1 MKVKEIYIVNEIE
14 NIYNDSTDVI
24 ITLDDGF
31 KYGTV
36 IRTPANLLSLMKA
49 ENANFMSP
57 GENFIIV
64 KKLTPEVIQEA
75 VKAFVE
81 ERDAYWL
88 KLLHVESYF
97 DIETLNNLRDKE

>member
-36 IRTPANLLSLMKA
+36 IRTPANLLSLRT
-49 ENANFMSP
+49 S
-57 GENFIIV
+57 I
-64 KKLTPEVIQEA
+64 T
-75 VKAFVE
+75 
-81 ERDAYWL
+81 
-88 KLLHVESYF
+88 
-97 DIETLNNLRDKE
+97 